1 MENPNSGGIGPF
13 LRNRFA
19 RVVVIAVLY
28 LVTRSFC
35 LSRDLVS
42 EEDLFLMPGQF
53 LVEGAGYYFNW
64 GVIFPHAD
72 PYQKPPLTSLLLGL
86 GSILTPDG
94 VTGARLAPFLVGLF
108 VCTLPLLVTSSMVPS
123 LLLLASPLLYSA
135 SGYLQTDPVVGLLG
149 YALIS
154 WALARAHETFD
165 ARSQLLLIAG
175 LIVLWMG
182 KLELAA
188 LASAALVVYVPL
200 QPSRIRR
207 SALLAFVTGT
217 IAGLGLFVLVSW
229 RLGLGSGFNFMQ
241 SVGYTVNTVYRVTSS
256 TIGLHAADGN
266 AAAGAREWLWR
277 SAKAFRVPEL
287 FLLLVVPAVAVIA
300 VKRYLRARGR
310 PHVYLLLLA
319 ILPVVI
325 YMEVGYPGD
334 GFPRYFLEAFPP
346 LAVLLGLCLQECSSK
361 WRLWISIPVLG
372 LGAVTLLPMTWA
384 SMQCPGSVTV
394 AYGETGAHRAADL
407 AHALTKPGD
416 LVLGPTNSLYYI
428 RDRAWL
434 ASNSFEAYPTLHP
447 KALALLPQVRAAI
460 VPHTGRSA
468 ILDTVATSLRE
479 RGAIT
484 AVIGSFDVL
493 AVPPE

>member
-1 MENPNSGGIGPF
+1 M
-13 LRNRFA
+13 
-19 RVVVIAVLY
+19 
-28 LVTRSFC
+28 
-35 LSRDLVS
+35 
-42 EEDLFLMPGQF
+42 
-53 LVEGAGYYFNW
+53 
-64 GVIFPHAD
+64 
-72 PYQKPPLTSLLLGL
+72 
-86 GSILTPDG
+86 
-94 VTGARLAPFLVGLF
+94 
-108 VCTLPLLVTSSMVPS
+108 
-123 LLLLASPLLYSA
+123 
-135 SGYLQTDPVVGLLG
+135 
-149 YALIS
+149 
-154 WALARAHETFD
+154 
-165 ARSQLLLIAG
+165 
-175 LIVLWMG
+175 
-182 KLELAA
+182 
-188 LASAALVVYVPL
+188 VYVPL

-394 AYGETGAHRAADL
+394 TYGETGAHRAADL
-407 AHALTKPGD
+407 AHALTEPGG
-416 LVLGPTNSLYYI
+416 LVLGPSQSLYYI

-434 ASNSFEAYPTLHP
+434 ASNSFEPYPTLHS

-468 ILDTVATSLRE
+468 ILDTVAASLRE
-479 RGAIT
+479 RGAKST
-484 AVIGSFDVL
+484 VIGSFEVL
-493 AVPPE
+493 AVPRE